1 MSDQTKSRSARRRQ
15 MEAEKRRGKNNKK
28 KNGSN
33 LVKKIILSIVALGVA
48 VLIGGAGLFAFYASS
63 APDLDENLLKDP
75 LTSDIADRNGNVFM
89 KFGAEK
95 REFVPYKD
103 IPKEMEDAVLAT
115 EDIRFYKHHGM
126 DFWRLGGAV
135 LANFRSGFGSQGAS
149 TLTQQV
155 IKNSFLS
162 HEKTLKRKAQEA
174 WLAFKLEQ
182 EYSKEQ
188 IFEMYFN
195 KILMSG
201 NIYGIGTAAKD
212 FYGKDLNELELHEMA
227 LLAGMP
233 QSPNRYNPF
242 KNPERAEKRRNTVLS
257 LMYKHGKIS
266 KDEMEKAKA
275 IPVTETL
282 LPEDQRQQNKDSKY
296 LAYVD
301 IVLDELEAAGMMDI
315 LSEGVTIQTA
325 LDPSAQRS
333 VEKAINSPIYES
345 DEMQAGMTVLNTKTG
360 EIVAIGGGR
369 NFTGRNLN
377 FASGDNPR
385 QPGSVIKPILSY
397 GPIIENENWSTAQIV
412 KDEPYK
418 YKGTDISIRN
428 VDGKYMGPI
437 TAREALY
444 RSRNIP
450 AIKVFEEV
458 GTKRAREFAGKLGLK
473 YDDMTSTLAIGG
485 GEYEFSTIQM
495 AGAYAPFGNGGIYTK
510 PHAVKE
516 IIFRNGSKRN
526 LAPDPVTVMKDSTA
540 YMVTDILRDVITYG
554 TGKTANVSGL
564 DMAGKTGTTNYD
576 AATMKKYG
584 MKNTDVPDS
593 WFTGYTTE
601 YTISVWGGYKNRNTP
616 ISTYD
621 RGRYVPQILFR
632 NVMTDLV
639 SGKTTPRFKQPSS
652 VEEAVIVKGSNP
664 PILASNSTP
673 DALKSTEL
681 FVRGTVPTEMDEE
694 VITELEAPSGLSAQY
709 VAESNSVSL
718 NWSYDNP
725 DALMLPEPVQF
736 SISVSVDGSEPQ
748 HMTTTSVNDVTFS
761 GVELGRTYTFYVK
774 AISGEIE
781 SSPVSTSLL
790 IEGQNDE
797 DPSID
802 DGEDDETNSE
812 NNGQNNNGNNG
823 NNGNNNGSGNN
834 GNNGNNN
841 GNNGNGNNENDGDA
855 DNTTDGSGSSGD
867 ATTDPGTGGNDGS
880 GDGTDDGSGG

>member
-1 MSDQTKSRSARRRQ
+1 MSDQTKSRAARRQQ
-15 MEAEKRRGKNNKK
+15 METERKRGKNKK
-28 KNGSN
+28 KKTGGNII
-33 LVKKIILSIVALGVA
+33 KKIILATIALGVA

-63 APDLDENLLKDP
+63 APDLDESLLKDP
-75 LTSDIADRNGNVFM
+75 LTSNFVDRNGNVFM

-95 REFVPYKD
+95 REFVPYEE
-103 IPKEMEDAVLAT
+103 IPQLMKDAVLAT
-115 EDIRFYKHHGM
+115 EDVRFYKHHGM

-162 HEKTLKRKAQEA
+162 NEKTLKRKAQEA

-182 EYSKEQ
+182 EYEKDE

-212 FYGKDLNELELHEMA
+212 FYGKELDELELHEMA

-242 KNPERAEKRRNTVLS
+242 KNPERAEQRRNTVLS
-257 LMYKHGKIS
+257 LMYKHDKIT
-266 KDEMEKAKA
+266 KEQMEKAKA

-282 LPEDQRQQNKDSKY
+282 LPEERRQENKNTKY
-296 LAYVD
+296 QAYVD
-301 IVLDELEAAGMMDI
+301 IVLDELEEAGMMDV

-325 LDPSAQRS
+325 LDPAAQQS

-345 DEMQAGMTVLNTKTG
+345 DEMQAGMTVLDTKTG

-369 NFTGRNLN
+369 NYTGRNLN

-397 GPIIENENWSTAQIV
+397 GPIIEHESWSTAHV
-412 KDEPYK
+412 VVDEPYK

-428 VDGKYMGPI
+428 VDGKYLGPI

-473 YDDMTSTLAIGG
+473 YGDMTSTLAIGG
-485 GEYEFSTIQM
+485 GEYQFSTIEM
-495 AGAYAPFGNGGIYTK
+495 AGAFAPFGNGGIYTK
-510 PHAVKE
+510 PHAVKK
-516 IIFRNGSKRN
+516 IIFRDGKTERS

-540 YMVTDILRDVITYG
+540 YMVTDILRDVISYG
-554 TGKTANVSGL
+554 TGKTAGVSGL

-576 AATMKKYG
+576 AKTMNERG

-601 YTISVWGGYKNRNTP
+601 YTISVWGGYKDFKTP
-616 ISTYD
+616 ITTYD

-639 SGKTTPRFKQPSS
+639 AGKTTPRFKQPSS

-694 VITELEAPSGLSAQY
+694 YITELEAPSGLSAQY
-709 VAESNSVSL
+709 DEATNSVSL

-725 DALMLPEPVQF
+725 DEYLLPEPVQF
-736 SISVSVDGSEPQ
+736 NVSVAVDGSEPQ
-748 HMTTTSVNDVTFS
+748 SMTTTSEHAVTFS
-761 GVELGRTYTFYVK
+761 GVEIGRTYVFYVT
-774 AISGEIE
+774 AISGEIQ
-781 SSPVSTSLL
+781 SSPASTSLL
-790 IEGQNDE
+790 IEDQNE
-797 DPSID
+797 DDSWMD
-802 DGEDDETNSE
+802 DGSE
-812 NNGQNNNGNNG
+812 NNSDGDDQNNNGNNNGNWNNGNNG
-823 NNGNNNGSGNN
+823 NNGNSGNN
-834 GNNGNNN
+834 GNNGNNG
-841 GNNGNGNNENDGDA
+841 GNNGRDESTD
-855 DNTTDGSGSSGD
+855 DGSDNPGD
-867 ATTDPGTGGNDGS
+867 ETTDPGTGGNDGADS
-880 GDGTDDGSGG
+880 GTDDGSNS

>member
-1 MSDQTKSRSARRRQ
+1 MSDQTKSRAARRRQ
-15 MEAEKRRGKNNKK
+15 IEAEKKRGKNKK
-28 KNGSN
+28 KNNGGII
-33 LVKKIILSIVALGVA
+33 KKIILSLVAIGVA
-48 VLIGGAGLFAFYASS
+48 VLVGGAGLFAFYASS
-63 APDLDENLLKDP
+63 APELDESLLKDP
-75 LTSDIADRNGNVFM
+75 LTSDIVDRNGNVFM

-95 REFVPYKD
+95 REFVPYD
-103 IPKEMEDAVLAT
+103 QIPKEMENAILAT

-162 HEKTLKRKAQEA
+162 DEKTLKRKAQEA
-174 WLAFKLEQ
+174 WLAFKLER

-201 NIYGIGTAAKD
+201 NIYGIGTAAKE

-233 QSPNRYNPF
+233 QSPNGYNPF

-257 LMYKHGKIS
+257 LMYKHGKIT
-266 KDEMEKAKA
+266 KEQMEKAKA

-282 LPEDQRQQNKDSKY
+282 LPEDQLQQNKDKKY

-301 IVLDELEAAGMMDI
+301 IVLDELEAAGMMDV
-315 LSEGVTIQTA
+315 LAEGVTIQTA
-325 LDPSAQRS
+325 LDPAAQQS

-377 FASGDNPR
+377 FASGDNR
-385 QPGSVIKPILSY
+385 RMPGSVIKPILSY
-397 GPIIENENWSTAQIV
+397 GPIIEYENWSTAHIV
-412 KDEPYK
+412 VDEPYK
-418 YKGTDISIRN
+418 YKGTNISIRN
-428 VDGKYMGPI
+428 VDGKFMGPI
-437 TAREALY
+437 SAREALY

-458 GTKRAREFAGKLGLK
+458 GTKRAREFADKLGLK
-473 YDDMTSTLAIGG
+473 YGDMTSTLAIGG
-485 GEYEFSTIQM
+485 GDGEFSTIQM

-510 PHAVKE
+510 PHAVKK
-516 IIFRNGSKRN
+516 IIFRDGKTERN
-526 LAPDPVTVMKDSTA
+526 LSPDPVTVMKDSTA
-540 YMVTDILRDVITYG
+540 YMVTDMLRDVISFG
-554 TGKTANVSGL
+554 TGKTAGVSGL

-576 AATMKKYG
+576 AAKMKELGLKS
-584 MKNTDVPDS
+584 TDVPDS

-616 ISTYD
+616 ITTYD

-639 SGKTTPRFKQPSS
+639 SGKKTPRFKQPSS

-694 VITELEAPSGLSAQY
+694 YITELEAPSGLSAQY
-709 VAESNSVSL
+709 DAETNSVSL

-725 DALMLPEPVQF
+725 DAYMLPEPVQF
-736 SISVSVDGSEPQ
+736 NISVSVDGSEPQ
-748 HMTTTSVNDVTFS
+748 NMKTISENNITFS
-761 GVELGRTYTFYVK
+761 GVEMGRTYVFYVK

-781 SSPVSTSLL
+781 SSTVSTSLL
-790 IEGQNDE
+790 IEGQTE
-797 DPSID
+797 DDPGMD
-802 DGEDDETNSE
+802 DGDESGNNGG
-812 NNGQNNNGNNG
+812 NNGQNN
-823 NNGNNNGSGNN
+823 S

-841 GNNGNGNNENDGDA
+841 GNNGNSGNNGNDGNDGSNNDGNDEGT
-855 DNTTDGSGSSGD
+855 DNPPDDGSGSSGD
-867 ATTDPGTGGNDGS
+867 ETTDPGTGGSDGS
-880 GDGTDDGSGG
+880 GDGTGSSSGR